1 MNHSVKLAALAAS
14 LLWISCSP
22 APGPAPET
30 PRILPAGAMND
41 PLEPLNRGLWVANR
55 GLLAGILQ
63 PAGRVWRTLVP
74 TPARESIQNFNRN
87 VRYPGRV
94 ANQMLQGRW
103 QDAGDESLRFLANT
117 TAGVGGLFDVA
128 SKWDMPK
135 SNADFGQTFTRWGW
149 RPGTYLMLPV
159 FGPSDECHALGTAAD
174 RFADPLNYSEPYSYI
189 SAGTS
194 FNRLSESTDE
204 VLRLIRSSADPYA
217 DTRILWTHAVA
228 PGTPDMRL
236 RGPVDMPTLQTLGI
250 SLIRCKDRDF
260 PLRGR
265 EMSVRV
271 PATGRTAP
279 FNVWLQKQPAPLVYI
294 NPGLGGHRLSLTQ
307 LSLAE
312 FLYQNGFSVVVT
324 SSVFHPEFMER
335 AATTGLPAYPPADSA
350 DLLAL
355 LAAIDARLERR
366 HPGLLGPRA
375 LVGFSMGGFHALNL
389 AAREKNHPA
398 GSPRF
403 ERYVAI
409 NPPVDLHRGISALDR
424 FVNAPA
430 AWPENERE
438 ARIDN
443 TFLKVAHFARQ
454 QPSELAAP
462 PLEAAESKLLIGL
475 SFRMILR
482 DTIFSSQAR
491 HNMGVLQNPLSKWR
505 RDPVYQEI
513 LGYSYEDYFHRFVL
527 PYYHSRGIG
536 IGDFKR
542 EADLHN
548 FTASLAPQDK
558 ARVITNRN
566 DFLLEAHDFAWLE
579 STFRSKRLH
588 LFPSGGHLGNLGDDA
603 MHAALLE
610 ALGGLNGSSAEGP
623 GNPAAR
629 SMSDRRKLH
638 ERPLDAARYR

>member
-1 MNHSVKLAALAAS
+1 MEDCIVRKAGGLKIPAGEWHLHPDFACHRHFRLLGRYAGRRHDPPRRRHGPHCPALGKFHHPPHESDAACGQGPLRDHRCGRHQRARLLRAGGKGGRQHAHLPTRCEGRHARRQTGDEEQPRHRHGRVTIRRHTSQFGFDPAPNRGQGQPVRQLMNHSVKLAALAAS

-462 PLEAAESKLLIGL
+462 PLE
-475 SFRMILR
+475 
-482 DTIFSSQAR
+482 
-491 HNMGVLQNPLSKWR
+491 
-505 RDPVYQEI
+505 
-513 LGYSYEDYFHRFVL
+513 
-527 PYYHSRGIG
+527 
-536 IGDFKR
+536 
-542 EADLHN
+542 
-548 FTASLAPQDK
+548 
-558 ARVITNRN
+558 
-566 DFLLEAHDFAWLE
+566 
-579 STFRSKRLH
+579 
-588 LFPSGGHLGNLGDDA
+588 
-603 MHAALLE
+603 
-610 ALGGLNGSSAEGP
+610 
-623 GNPAAR
+623 
-629 SMSDRRKLH
+629 
-638 ERPLDAARYR
+638 